1 VRTADN
7 NGNLV
12 VVDQQFHTI
21 LPMHP
26 VSTVLN
32 ANIHEEV
39 SLQSNHFCHMFFVRS
54 GSDLMIF
61 THVAGST
68 PDSEPM
74 TTIKDSDGKITI
86 EIRGGLMEQMTA
98 EIQRGAADW

>member
-1 VRTADN
+1 
-7 NGNLV
+7 
-12 VVDQQFHTI
+12 
-21 LPMHP
+21 
-26 VSTVLN
+26 
-32 ANIHEEV
+32 
-39 SLQSNHFCHMFFVRS
+39 
-54 GSDLMIF
+54 MIF